1 MGHTNTSILIVDDEE
16 ANRDILS
23 RRLLREGYTVEYA
36 ADGHQALNMLEV
48 ERYDLIL
55 LDIMM
60 PGMDG
65 YQVLLNIKND
75 SRLHDTA
82 VIMFSAIDDKSSADR
97 CQTLGAYD
105 YIVKPCEFPLL
116 KARMW
121 RCLFE
126 LKLSRQIDGVEHPPR
141 GILIVEDDA
150 FNRDL
155 LTRRVRKLGHTP
167 LVAASGGEAL
177 ALLEQRVVDLIL
189 LDIMMPS
196 MDGCAL
202 LQAVRA
208 RPVWRD
214 VPVIMVS
221 ALGDN
226 ANLER
231 CKNLGA
237 DDFVVKPYNAVI
249 LRDRISRAL
258 TLRDDRIKARDEA
271 HLQGWPRPAND

>member
-48 ERYDLIL
+48 ENYDLIL

-65 YQVLLNIKND
+65 YQVLLRIKND

-82 VIMFSAIDDKSSADR
+82 VIMFSAVDDKSSADR

-126 LKLSRQIDGVEHPPR
+126 LKLSRQIDRVEHPPC

-167 LVAASGGEAL
+167 LVAASGEEAL

-189 LDIMMPS
+189 LDIMMPN

-226 ANLER
+226 INLER

-249 LRDRISRAL
+249 LRDRINRAL
-258 TLRDDRIKARDEA
+258 TLRDDRLKARDEA